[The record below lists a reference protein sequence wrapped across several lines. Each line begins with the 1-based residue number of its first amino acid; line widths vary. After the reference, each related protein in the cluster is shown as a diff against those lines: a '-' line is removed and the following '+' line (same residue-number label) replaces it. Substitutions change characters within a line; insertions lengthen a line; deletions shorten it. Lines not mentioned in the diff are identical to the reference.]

1 MKFVGFSRRRESP
14 GGGPEAGR
22 ALSSV
27 TPDQHPRTAR
37 VREHQSIAAIP
48 SVPAESGPRYGR
60 KCMRPTL
67 SGRVLRVALVPCHY
81 RSPPRLGN
89 ANQPAWRWAAVHTP
103 QVPRKFQL
111 GAQRT
116 ACSAGCRLG
125 LAGRAPLA
133 ICERPGQAGL
143 ETGQLHTSLSIEGE
157 GLRGL
162 PGLPSSCPP
171 ARARPGFAGEVPG
184 ISQGPRPG
192 GAQCDWHCDGVQW
205 AMGRGSGSRAWT

>member
-1 MKFVGFSRRRESP
+1 VALKQAEHLVALRPTNILVPHVKES
-14 GGGPEAGR
+14 
-22 ALSSV
+22 
-27 TPDQHPRTAR
+27 T
-37 VREHQSIAAIP
+37 AIP

-67 SGRVLRVALVPCHY
+67 SGRVLRVALVICHY
-81 RSPPRLGN
+81 RGPPRLGN

-133 ICERPGQAGL
+133 ICESPGPGQAEL
-143 ETGQLHTSLSIEGE
+143 ETGQLHTSLSIGRGPP
-157 GLRGL
+157 GLS
-162 PGLPSSCPP
+162 GLPSGCPP

-192 GAQCDWHCDGVQW
+192 GAQCDL
-205 AMGRGSGSRAWT
+205 AL